1 MPLVGLVFGLVFF
14 VAGLVR
20 QSEASQR
27 AGLRIFVA
35 IGIVVLPVAGT
46 GLISATVLSGATWL
60 DADALNDHQL
70 AGILALVVDGGLGII
85 CAVTLFRT
93 ARTGRGLSTRT
104 KRAVLWLSVAAIGAS
119 LWAAYLGG
127 SLRHTELGGWLRPAD
142 GSPITLKTWDEPES
156 GLRTRRLASPPNG

>member
-1 MPLVGLVFGLVFF
+1 MIPVEAHLALNHVPLVGLVFGLVFF

-20 QSEASQR
+20 PSEASQR

-35 IGIVVLPVAGT
+35 IGIVSLPVAGT

-70 AGILALVVDGGLGII
+70 AGLFALVVDGGLGLI

-93 ARTGRGLSTRT
+93 ARTERGLSTRT
-104 KRAVLWLSVAAIGAS
+104 KRAVLWLSVAAVGAS
-119 LWAAYLGG
+119 LWAAFLGG
-127 SLRHTELGGWLRPAD
+127 SLRHTELGGWLRSVE
-142 GSPITLKTWDEPES
+142 GIE
-156 GLRTRRLASPPNG
+156 ASLQSWIG